1 MDQEKIKAKV
11 LLVDDRPENLLAL
24 EAVLADG
31 DYDLVFAHSGE
42 EALKHILIEEFAVI
56 LLDVQMPGL
65 NGFETAKLIKG
76 RKVSAHIP
84 IIFVTALS
92 KANEHIKEGY
102 STGAVDYIFK
112 PFNRTILKSK
122 VDVFVHIFLKQ
133 KQIELQRNT
142 LAEKQMELKHQY
154 NNLEKLIQEK
164 TNELV
169 IANQELIT
177 SQERFQKI
185 FQFSP
190 NLKAI
195 RSLETGRYLT
205 VNKSW
210 IEMTGYTM
218 DEINSNNGLQFIYT
232 EDEVPLDVQ
241 EDLHSQKIRYITKE
255 REVRVGLLSTE
266 KIIIN
271 EEECILSVI
280 TDITERTKLEKE
292 ISRLDSLN
300 LVGEMA
306 AGIAHEI
313 RNPMTTVIGFLQIA
327 KNDTKVPLSEE
338 YINLMLSELKRANGI
353 ITEFL
358 TLAKDKTS
366 NKRTENL
373 NNIIQ
378 LLFPLLQA
386 EAIMNSKAV
395 HLELGDIPTLHV
407 DEKEMRQMILNIGL
421 NGLEAMSE
429 GGALTIRTFLDENG
443 LVVLEIQD
451 EGVGIA
457 KEVLDKIGTP
467 FFTTKEN
474 GTGLGMAICYS
485 IAARHE
491 AQISVKT
498 SKMGT
503 SFFISFANED
513 CRVRQLHN

>member
-1 MDQEKIKAKV
+1 MDQDNLKAKV

-31 DYDLVFAHSGE
+31 EYELVFAHSGE
-42 EALKHILIEEFAVI
+42 EALKHILKEEFAVI

-84 IIFVTALS
+84 IIFITALS

-102 STGAVDYIFK
+102 LTGAVDYIFK

-133 KQIELQRNT
+133 KQIEFQRNK
-142 LAEKQMELKHQY
+142 LAEKQMELKYQY

-169 IANQELIT
+169 IANHELKT

-195 RSLETGRYLT
+195 CTLENGRFLT

-210 IEMTGYTM
+210 IEVTGYSVE
-218 DEINSNNGLQFIYT
+218 EINDNGLQFIFS
-232 EDEVPLDVQ
+232 ENDVPLNIQV
-241 EDLHSQKIRYITKE
+241 DLHNRKVRFITKE
-255 REVRVGLLSTE
+255 QEVRIGLLSTE
-266 KIIIN
+266 KIMIN
-271 EEECILSVI
+271 DEECILSVI

-327 KNDTKVPLSEE
+327 KNDLDAPLSEQ

-366 NKRTENL
+366 NKKVENL

-378 LLFPLLQA
+378 LLYPLLQA
-386 EAIMNSKAV
+386 EAIMNSKSV
-395 HLELGDIPTLHV
+395 HLELGDIPTVNV

-421 NGLEAMSE
+421 NGLEAMSN
-429 GGALTIRTFLDENG
+429 GGNVTIRTFLDEKG
-443 LVVLEIQD
+443 SVVLQIKD
-451 EGVGIA
+451 EGRGMP

-485 IAARHE
+485 IAARHD
-491 AQISVKT
+491 AQISVET
-498 SKMGT
+498 SEAGT
-503 SFFISFANED
+503 SFYICFAAE
-513 CRVRQLHN
+513 RAKIKQLNN